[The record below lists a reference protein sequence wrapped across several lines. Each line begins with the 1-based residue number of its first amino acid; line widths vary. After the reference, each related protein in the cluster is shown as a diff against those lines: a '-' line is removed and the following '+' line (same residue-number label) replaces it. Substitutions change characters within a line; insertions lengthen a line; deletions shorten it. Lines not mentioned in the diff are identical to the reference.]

1 MKVTIKDVAKEAK
14 VSPSTVSRVLSD
26 NPRISDETKEKVYKV
41 IEKLKYK
48 PNAIA
53 RGLVNNKTRILGVVL
68 PEEAENLLSNPF
80 FIQAMKGISSYAEKR
95 EYYITYAFSSN
106 KENEKK
112 HIKDLTTSGLIEG
125 LLILRP
131 KENDENIKYLKD
143 INFPFVIMGRLK
155 DTEDVLWVDNDNF
168 QAMYNI
174 VNKLIDKGH
183 TKIALIGAK
192 KELNVCKDREK
203 GYRVALEM
211 NGISFSEKLVS
222 YGEEFKE
229 KEGYIQMN
237 KLLEKVKP
245 TAVVAM
251 DDLLAIGAIKV
262 LKENYLT
269 DLSIVGF
276 NNIPLGEFQKPQLA
290 SVDINGVKLGYYAT
304 KLLIDKIE
312 EVEDTRDHYIVE
324 TTFVKR
330 ESFK

>member
-68 PEEAENLLSNPF
+68 PEEAENSLSNPF

-106 KENEKK
+106 KESEKK

-192 KELNVCKDREK
+192 R
-203 GYRVALEM
+203 
-211 NGISFSEKLVS
+211 S
-222 YGEEFKE
+222 
-229 KEGYIQMN
+229 
-237 KLLEKVKP
+237 
-245 TAVVAM
+245 
-251 DDLLAIGAIKV
+251 
-262 LKENYLT
+262 
-269 DLSIVGF
+269 
-276 NNIPLGEFQKPQLA
+276 
-290 SVDINGVKLGYYAT
+290 
-304 KLLIDKIE
+304 
-312 EVEDTRDHYIVE
+312 
-324 TTFVKR
+324 
-330 ESFK
+330 